1 MSDEPEEKGFSP
13 PQIAIAG
20 LAGAIV
26 LVIIMVLLSISGLLS
41 G

>member
-1 MSDEPEEKGFSP
+1 MSDEPEEKRFSP
-13 PQIAIAG
+13 VQIAIAG